1 MKKILLFIRLYI
13 SMLNGSLQEA
23 AEPGL
28 KKKEKDTPAYIH
40 LLLLIAT
47 IMTTTLAGARSYS
60 SLTSILVTGLPFSVT
75 IITILLAHEMGH
87 YLAARRFGLRVSLP
101 YFIPFPSLIGTMGAV
116 IRIKSPVTDRR
127 ALLII
132 GASGP
137 VVGFIL
143 SLIAA
148 AFGIYVSDIR
158 PIPALTGTIA
168 VPVFGDSLL
177 FAFLTRIIHG
187 PMPAGHDLFLS
198 PYAWA
203 GWIGFLVTSLN
214 LLPFGQLDGGH
225 ILYALIG
232 RRQRYI
238 GWIAFLSL
246 AALSILWPGWLVW
259 IALILLFLM
268 VGHPEGTGSDPL
280 PRIERAFG
288 WLCALIFMITFIP
301 RPVYLLENNGVY
313 PVECPQ
319 CREYLEP
326 SGITMRGSDLFAVSD
341 TGSDP
346 AIYSIENRSGI
357 LTATPF
363 IRLHLPGVPVPDL
376 EGIAS
381 SGSDF
386 YLVEEK
392 SRSIL
397 RAGLSGHV
405 AIVSHN
411 IEEYNRRKG
420 ISFSKDANA
429 GFEGIAIDD
438 KKGEFYLANEREPAV
453 IYLLKADV
461 GSLTTLRH
469 YALAELLDDRQADVS
484 DLFFEKGSLYILY
497 RRKSR
502 IIRLDTASGRITHSY
517 DFSPVTE
524 GLYFSA
530 GGYGFAEGLHL
541 TPTAIYLALDS
552 NAAPL
557 VGRKGGRNGA
567 IVILPRPEGF

>member
-1 MKKILLFIRLYI
+1 MKKILLFLRLYI
-13 SMLNGSLQEA
+13 SMLNGSLREP
-23 AEPGL
+23 AEPGHG
-28 KKKEKDTPAYIH
+28 KKEKDTPAYIH
-40 LLLLIAT
+40 LLLLLAT
-47 IMTTTLAGARSYS
+47 VITTTLAGARSYS
-60 SLTSILVTGLPFSVT
+60 SLSSIIATGLPFSIT
-75 IITILLAHEMGH
+75 IISILLAHEMGH
-87 YLAARRFGLRVSLP
+87 YLAARHFGFRVSLP

-143 SLIAA
+143 SLAA
-148 AFGIYVSDIR
+148 AAVGILVSEVR
-158 PIPALTGTIA
+158 PIPAMPGNIA

-177 FAFLTRIIHG
+177 FAFITRIIHG
-187 PMPAGHDLFLS
+187 TIPAGHDLFLS

-232 RRQRYI
+232 GRQRHV

-246 AALSILWPGWLVW
+246 AALSTLWPGWLVW

-280 PRIERAFG
+280 PRAERALG
-288 WLCALIFMITFIP
+288 WVCALIFVITFIP

-313 PVECPQ
+313 PLECPQ
-319 CREYLEP
+319 CREHLEP
-326 SGITMRGSDLFAVSD
+326 SGITMRGSSIFAVSD
-341 TGSDP
+341 SGSDP
-346 AIYSIENRSGI
+346 AIFSIEDRGGI
-357 LTATPF
+357 LTATPR
-363 IRLHLPGVPVPDL
+363 IRLRLPGTAVPDL
-376 EGIAS
+376 EGIVS

-392 SRSIL
+392 SRSVF
-397 RAGLSGHV
+397 RADLSGNA
-405 AIVSHN
+405 AIVPHN
-411 IEEYNRRKG
+411 IEEYNRRTG
-420 ISFSKDANA
+420 IRFSKDPNA

-438 KKGEFYLANEREPAV
+438 KKGEFYLANEREPAI
-453 IYLLKADV
+453 IYLLKHRA
-461 GSLTTLRH
+461 GRLTTLRH

-484 DLFFEKGSLYILY
+484 GLFFEKGNLYILY
-497 RRKSR
+497 RKKNR
-502 IIRLDTASGRITHSY
+502 IIRLDAASGRITHSY
-517 DFSPVTE
+517 DFTPVAE
-524 GLYFSA
+524 RLYFSA
-530 GGYGFAEGLHL
+530 GGYGFAEGLHM
-541 TPTAIYLALDS
+541 TRTAMYLSLDS

-557 VGRKGGRNGA
+557 VGKKSGRNGA